1 MMHERKSFSQ
11 MADEFLSGKGFYIV
25 LFACVAIIGISAWLL
40 LFSRWSPLAGGDER
54 DYLDV
59 MGDVS
64 TNPQEKDTAGP
75 GPDTAGNAGTKDTS
89 GDTTV
94 LKPDVTREP
103 NKPDTKPQGSTGALT
118 VTDTPDTDTSGG
130 QDEPEHD
137 EPETAKTVKDLTFL
151 WPVSGQIV
159 KGHSPDKLVYS
170 ETMGDWRVHDGVDI
184 AAKLG
189 TRVLCCCN
197 GTVTSVEDSGD
208 GRGTVVTIDHGAG
221 VTSTYANL
229 AGVPTVE
236 VGDAVTMGSVIGSV
250 GATSLYETAEDAH
263 LHFSMTVDGESV
275 DPTAYLPRK

>member
-1 MMHERKSFSQ
+1 MHERKSFSQ

-64 TNPQEKDTAGP
+64 TNPQENDTTRPA
-75 GPDTAGNAGTKDTS
+75 PDTTGNTGTKDTAPDGS
-89 GDTTV
+89 GQ
-94 LKPDVTREP
+94 KPDLTQEP
-103 NKPDTKPQGSTGALT
+103 NKPEDKTGGSTGALT
-118 VTDTPDTDTSGG
+118 VTDTPEKDTSGG
-130 QDEPEHD
+130 QDEPEH
-137 EPETAKTVKDLTFL
+137 EPDTAAKTVKDLTFL
-151 WPVSGQIV
+151 WPVSGQII

-197 GTVTSVEDSGD
+197 GTVTSVADSGD

-229 AGVPTVE
+229 AGVPTVK

-263 LHFSMTVDGESV
+263 LHFSMTVDGKSV
-275 DPTAYLPRK
+275 DPVSYLPRK